1 MKSKPLLRRWSS
13 DVKCF
18 LMRFMHGE
26 HKALFSR
33 MKVICTPT
41 I

>member
-1 MKSKPLLRRWSS
+1 MKFKPWPKRWSS
-13 DVKCF
+13 AVKCF